1 MSKDSY
7 KDRSLSEQKL
17 ALLARLLQE
26 EGVSQMPRLKC
37 VPRDGE
43 LPLSHAQMGLW
54 LFDQLEPGSAA
65 YNVPVRHDL
74 KGYFDLA
81 AFEKS
86 LSEIVRR
93 HEVLRTYYL
102 RVDGRPVQRIAPPEF
117 IRVPVVDLQGL
128 PELARAHEVARLAS
142 AEAAQP
148 FNLEKAPL
156 IRARLLKLGPDE
168 HVLLLN
174 FHHIAFDGWS
184 YGVFEEELALLYNAF
199 LQGEASPLP
208 EPSLQYV
215 DFAAWQQQCLQ
226 GKVLQDELDYWQRK
240 LAGAPPIL
248 ELPTDRPRPAVQ
260 TYNGSISCSAL
271 SQKLTEAVK
280 SLSQSE
286 GVTLFVTLLAAF
298 KALLHR
304 YAGQEDILLGA
315 AIAGRNRVEIEK
327 SIGFFV
333 NTLVMRTDLSGA
345 PTFRQLM
352 GRVKETTLS
361 AYAHQDLPFEKLVEV
376 FNPERNASHTPM
388 FQVMMSM
395 LNMPMQPWNLH
406 GLGHERK
413 IIDSGTAKFDLTL
426 YVMEEPQGLAFLC
439 ESNTDLFDGDRI
451 ERMLGH
457 LQVLLE
463 GVVADP
469 DRRLSELPILPEAE
483 RRQLLE
489 EWNDTEVAEGENE
502 VCLAQRISEQA
513 ARNPDQVALE
523 FAGERLSYGELE
535 RRSNQLAHHLRRL
548 GVGPEVLVGL
558 CLERSLEM
566 VVALLGIL
574 KAGGAYV
581 PLDPSFPQGRLAYM
595 VADSGLRVLV
605 THRQLD
611 EKLGLGTESTPR
623 LDTPRLDTVHL
634 DTDWEAIS
642 QEETTAEGLP
652 VGREQDLAYVLYT
665 SGSTGKPKGVEIEQ
679 GAVMNFLRSMQGEP
693 GFRAEDRMLAV
704 TTLSFDIAG
713 LELYLPLVS
722 GGTVV
727 IASREESYDPVR
739 LMARMEAS
747 GCTVMQ
753 ATPATWRALLDAGW
767 KGNQKLKLLCGGE
780 ALGADLAEAL
790 LPRCAQLWN
799 LYGPTETTIW
809 STLQRVRT
817 VEGPVPIGRPIAN
830 TGVYVLDGQRQL
842 VPAGMV
848 GELYIGGAGLA
859 RGYFHRPELTAER
872 FVESPFGASTSGKS
886 SSAAKPRLYRTGD
899 LGRWRADGILE
910 CVGRVD
916 HQVKIR
922 GFRIEPGE
930 VENVLGR
937 HPGVGQCVVVARAD
951 GQGDKILV
959 AYLEAQPGQP
969 TPEVSELRAHLG
981 RELPAYMVPSA
992 FVVLDQLPLTP
1003 NGKIDRNALPA
1014 PSNDRA
1020 PAVAELHAP
1029 RTETEKALVS
1039 IWSEVLKL
1047 GSIGIRE
1054 NFFDLGGHSL
1064 LVIRAVSRIRDVFE
1078 VDVAPSTFFAHP
1090 TVAGL
1095 ARVLV
1100 ETKGSGGGKQRIE
1113 RQSAEGP
1120 SPLSY
1125 AQERLWFLDQLAP
1138 GSAVYNIVD
1147 VVRFEGPYNGEAMQ
1161 GAVNELVRR
1170 HETLRTAFRNQEG
1183 QPVQIVYPAVELV
1196 FAELDLR
1203 SLPEAEREQTWMR
1216 RAREEGR
1223 RPFQL
1228 TEPPLLRGIVVH
1240 LSEQQQLVL
1249 LTIHHIIADE
1259 WSMEV
1264 LQRELR
1270 QLYRSFSQGKS
1281 SALAELPIRY
1291 RDFVHWQRGHLQGEV
1306 LAKQLGFWKEALA
1319 GAPTIL
1325 ELPTDKPRPAVQSFA
1340 GATEA
1345 FELSLELL
1353 ERLKQ
1358 LSRQQGATLFMTLA
1372 AGFMALLYRY
1382 TGQDDILVGTPISG
1396 RTRSETEELIGL
1408 FLNLVVL
1415 RAKFTTQG
1423 SFRSLLQQ
1431 IRQQALGAY
1440 GHQDLPFEQLVAEL
1454 APERDLSRTP
1464 LFQVMFVLFSS
1475 DAASQAS
1482 DAAALAQL
1490 ATGTSK
1496 FDVTLAVSET
1506 ATGLRGLIEYRTDLF
1521 EAETMRRLCRHY
1533 GTLLEAIS
1541 QDAEQIVSVLP
1552 ILPEAERRQL
1562 LEEWNDTGVA
1572 EEENEVCL
1580 AQRISEQA
1588 ARNPDQVALE
1598 FAGERLSYG
1607 ELERRSNQLAHH
1619 LRRLGVGPE
1628 VLVGLCLERS
1638 LEMVV
1643 ALLGILKAGGAYV
1656 PLDPSFPQGRLAYM
1670 VGDSGLRV
1678 LVTHRQL
1685 DEKLGLG
1692 TESTPRLDTPRLDT
1706 VHLDTDWE
1714 AISQEETTAEG
1725 LPVGRE
1731 QDLAYVLYT
1740 SGSTGKPKGVEIEQ
1754 GAVMNFLRS
1763 MQGEPGFRAEDRMLA
1778 VTTLS
1783 FDIAGLELYLPLVS
1797 GGTVVIASREE
1808 SYDPVRLMARME
1820 ASGCTVMQAT
1830 PATWRALLDAG
1841 WKGNQK
1847 LKLLCGGEALGA
1859 DLAEALLPRCA
1870 QLWNLYGPTETTI
1883 WSTLQRVR
1891 TVEGPVPIGRPIANT
1906 GVYVLDG
1913 QRQLVPAGMVGELYI
1928 GGAGLARGYFH
1939 RPELTAER
1947 FVESPFGA
1955 STSGKSSSAA
1965 KPRLYR
1971 TGDLGRW
1978 RADGILE
1985 CVGRVD
1991 HQVKIRGFR
2000 IEPGEVENVLG
2011 RHPGVGQCV
2020 VVARADG
2027 QGDKILVAYLE
2038 AQPGQ
2043 PTPEVSELRA
2053 HLGRELPAYM
2063 VPSAFVV
2070 LDQLPLTPNG
2080 KIDRNALP
2088 APDQGPIEVSGEIT
2102 APRDP
2107 IEQMLLQI
2115 WSRILRVRNIGI
2127 HDNFFDLGGH
2137 SLLAVRIMAEIEKLV
2152 DKRLPLATFL
2162 QAPTISG
2169 LAELLRKE
2177 NWKPSWSLL
2186 TPIRAGGSKPPLF
2199 LMHSHGGNVLEYYP
2213 LAKHLDQDQPVYALQ
2228 ARGLDGHI
2236 VEDQSLG
2243 DMVDA
2248 HLAELRSLQPEGPY
2262 FLGGYCFGGLLAL
2275 EAAQKLSASGQEV
2288 ALVVL
2293 IQTMNPTYSRF
2304 RPDLSVFQRSWYRAA
2319 KRVDL
2324 ELEHLRQRGPSHI
2337 LERCR
2342 RTWDIAV
2349 ARTSLRVDNWTSNGH
2364 GHHDDNDNDQPKS
2377 RSLAYTLERLAIE
2390 HEKAIVH
2397 YVPRPYS
2404 GPVVLFRAG
2413 RQLSGLMTDFTLGW
2427 KDVLTGNLDI
2437 FEVPGHQETMLSE
2450 PNVRLLAEKLTSELL
2465 AARRHPTSA
2474 DVECT
2479 NSVR

>member
-352 GRVKETTLS
+352 GRVKETTLG
-361 AYAHQDLPFEKLVEV
+361 AYAHQDLPFDKLVEV
-376 FNPERNASHTPM
+376 LNPERNASHTPM

-439 ESNTDLFDGDRI
+439 EFNTDLFDSDRI

-469 DRRLSELPILPEAE
+469 DRRLSELPILTSAE
-483 RRQLLE
+483 RRWLLE
-489 EWNDTEVAEGENE
+489 EWNDTEMEEGENEEGENE

-523 FAGERLSYGELE
+523 FAGEQLSYGELE

-558 CLERSLEM
+558 C
-566 VVALLGIL
+566 V
-574 KAGGAYV
+574 
-581 PLDPSFPQGRLAYM
+581 
-595 VADSGLRVLV
+595 
-605 THRQLD
+605 
-611 EKLGLGTESTPR
+611 
-623 LDTPRLDTVHL
+623 
-634 DTDWEAIS
+634 
-642 QEETTAEGLP
+642 
-652 VGREQDLAYVLYT
+652 
-665 SGSTGKPKGVEIEQ
+665 
-679 GAVMNFLRSMQGEP
+679 
-693 GFRAEDRMLAV
+693 
-704 TTLSFDIAG
+704 
-713 LELYLPLVS
+713 
-722 GGTVV
+722 
-727 IASREESYDPVR
+727 
-739 LMARMEAS
+739 
-747 GCTVMQ
+747 
-753 ATPATWRALLDAGW
+753 
-767 KGNQKLKLLCGGE
+767 
-780 ALGADLAEAL
+780 
-790 LPRCAQLWN
+790 
-799 LYGPTETTIW
+799 
-809 STLQRVRT
+809 
-817 VEGPVPIGRPIAN
+817 
-830 TGVYVLDGQRQL
+830 
-842 VPAGMV
+842 
-848 GELYIGGAGLA
+848 
-859 RGYFHRPELTAER
+859 
-872 FVESPFGASTSGKS
+872 
-886 SSAAKPRLYRTGD
+886 
-899 LGRWRADGILE
+899 
-910 CVGRVD
+910 
-916 HQVKIR
+916 
-922 GFRIEPGE
+922 
-930 VENVLGR
+930 
-937 HPGVGQCVVVARAD
+937 
-951 GQGDKILV
+951 
-959 AYLEAQPGQP
+959 
-969 TPEVSELRAHLG
+969 
-981 RELPAYMVPSA
+981 
-992 FVVLDQLPLTP
+992 
-1003 NGKIDRNALPA
+1003 
-1014 PSNDRA
+1014 
-1020 PAVAELHAP
+1020 
-1029 RTETEKALVS
+1029 
-1039 IWSEVLKL
+1039 
-1047 GSIGIRE
+1047 
-1054 NFFDLGGHSL
+1054 
-1064 LVIRAVSRIRDVFE
+1064 
-1078 VDVAPSTFFAHP
+1078 
-1090 TVAGL
+1090 
-1095 ARVLV
+1095 
-1100 ETKGSGGGKQRIE
+1100 
-1113 RQSAEGP
+1113 
-1120 SPLSY
+1120 
-1125 AQERLWFLDQLAP
+1125 
-1138 GSAVYNIVD
+1138 
-1147 VVRFEGPYNGEAMQ
+1147 
-1161 GAVNELVRR
+1161 
-1170 HETLRTAFRNQEG
+1170 
-1183 QPVQIVYPAVELV
+1183 
-1196 FAELDLR
+1196 
-1203 SLPEAEREQTWMR
+1203 
-1216 RAREEGR
+1216 
-1223 RPFQL
+1223 
-1228 TEPPLLRGIVVH
+1228 
-1240 LSEQQQLVL
+1240 
-1249 LTIHHIIADE
+1249 
-1259 WSMEV
+1259 
-1264 LQRELR
+1264 
-1270 QLYRSFSQGKS
+1270 
-1281 SALAELPIRY
+1281 
-1291 RDFVHWQRGHLQGEV
+1291 
-1306 LAKQLGFWKEALA
+1306 
-1319 GAPTIL
+1319 
-1325 ELPTDKPRPAVQSFA
+1325 
-1340 GATEA
+1340 
-1345 FELSLELL
+1345 
-1353 ERLKQ
+1353 
-1358 LSRQQGATLFMTLA
+1358 
-1372 AGFMALLYRY
+1372 
-1382 TGQDDILVGTPISG
+1382 
-1396 RTRSETEELIGL
+1396 
-1408 FLNLVVL
+1408 
-1415 RAKFTTQG
+1415 
-1423 SFRSLLQQ
+1423 
-1431 IRQQALGAY
+1431 
-1440 GHQDLPFEQLVAEL
+1440 
-1454 APERDLSRTP
+1454 
-1464 LFQVMFVLFSS
+1464 
-1475 DAASQAS
+1475 
-1482 DAAALAQL
+1482 
-1490 ATGTSK
+1490 
-1496 FDVTLAVSET
+1496 
-1506 ATGLRGLIEYRTDLF
+1506 
-1521 EAETMRRLCRHY
+1521 
-1533 GTLLEAIS
+1533 
-1541 QDAEQIVSVLP
+1541 
-1552 ILPEAERRQL
+1552 
-1562 LEEWNDTGVA
+1562 
-1572 EEENEVCL
+1572 
-1580 AQRISEQA
+1580 
-1588 ARNPDQVALE
+1588 
-1598 FAGERLSYG
+1598 
-1607 ELERRSNQLAHH
+1607 
-1619 LRRLGVGPE
+1619 
-1628 VLVGLCLERS
+1628 ERS